1 MSGGSYNYLCHRNT
15 HEFVDFI
22 PDGFDQM
29 VDRLVELGY
38 EDAAEETEQIKL
50 MANAFRVRM
59 EIRIDRLRHVWKAVE
74 WYDSC
79 DSGMELVEQA
89 MKKYRDED

>member
-1 MSGGSYNYLCHRNT
+1 MEEVIITCVTGMLTNSWTLFLT
-15 HEFVDFI
+15 DLI
-22 PDGFDQM
+22 KWLTDW
-29 VDRLVELGY
+29 LELGY